1 MVNYILNFYINIKI
15 KNLLWIRRALVN
27 KINKL
32 KEIISQINQNWIW
45 ANLKYNPPIIINK
58 QFFNQK
64 KIKTKYIFNYIQKL
78 KKAKIYV
85 LTSFNESKPTGKRQ
99 I

>member
-1 MVNYILNFYINIKI
+1 MQIKILIEGFWELIPIRLGHNMVNYILNFYINIKI
-15 KNLLWIRRALVN
+15 KNQLRIRGALVN

-58 QFFNQK
+58 QFFN
-64 KIKTKYIFNYIQKL
+64 
-78 KKAKIYV
+78 
-85 LTSFNESKPTGKRQ
+85 
-99 I
+99 